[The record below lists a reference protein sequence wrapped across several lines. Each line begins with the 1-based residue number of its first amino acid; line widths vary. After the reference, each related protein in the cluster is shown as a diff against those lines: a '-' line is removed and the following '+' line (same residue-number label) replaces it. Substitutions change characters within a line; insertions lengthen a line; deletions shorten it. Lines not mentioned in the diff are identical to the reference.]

1 MIEKQL
7 AKMPPRELISMYLDI
22 KLSALPKE
30 RTHEINEAIEVTIQ
44 SLEIALYHVIELDKK
59 RKDLELNGGFD

>member
-1 MIEKQL
+1 
-7 AKMPPRELISMYLDI
+7 MYLDI
-22 KLSALPKE
+22 KLSTRPKD
-30 RTHEINEAIEVTIQ
+30 RTHEVNEAIEVSIR